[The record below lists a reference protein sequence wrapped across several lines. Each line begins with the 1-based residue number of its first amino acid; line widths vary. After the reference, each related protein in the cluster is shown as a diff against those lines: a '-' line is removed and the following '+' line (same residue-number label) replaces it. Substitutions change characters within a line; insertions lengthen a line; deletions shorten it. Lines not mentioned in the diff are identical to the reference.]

1 MADIRVLHGSPTD
14 DEVAAVVVALTP
26 VAAAGGLPAGAG
38 SDDVPAWTR
47 AALLEG
53 IGGAT
58 VHAPDGLAA
67 PGR

>member
-26 VAAAGGLPAGAG
+26 VAVAGGLPADT
-38 SDDVPAWTR
+38 SSDVPAWTR